1 MTTQPSAEAVQEIV
15 AEMQFLLG
23 VADES
28 EDSDGSPEATE
39 AEVID
44 SLKGLND

>member
-15 AEMQFLLG
+15 AEMQYLLG

-28 EDSDGSPEATE
+28 PESPEAAE
-39 AEVID
+39 AA
-44 SLKGLND
+44 SKGLSD

>member
-28 EDSDGSPEATE
+28 PE
-39 AEVID
+39 AEVIG

>member
-15 AEMQFLLG
+15 AEMQYLLG

-28 EDSDGSPEATE
+28 EDSDGSPEAAE
-39 AEVID
+39 AASE
-44 SLKGLND
+44 GLSE